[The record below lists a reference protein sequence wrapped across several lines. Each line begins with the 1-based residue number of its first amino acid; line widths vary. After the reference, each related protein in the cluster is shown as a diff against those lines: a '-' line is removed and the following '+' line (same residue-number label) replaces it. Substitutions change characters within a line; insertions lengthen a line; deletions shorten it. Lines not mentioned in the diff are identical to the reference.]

1 MYRILVVDDDMEINQ
16 MLVKLLKKKQYHTT
30 AAYSGTEAMLLMEKE
45 NFDLVILDLML
56 PGISG
61 EKVLGLIMENK
72 KLPVIAVSAKDDIQ
86 SKIELLR
93 NGADDYITKPF
104 DTEELLARIE
114 VVLRRTYHNDSDRI
128 NTLRCGDLFLEPAT
142 MKVTLKETEIKLTK
156 SEFTI
161 LKTLME
167 HPKQVF
173 TKEMLYEKVWNEAFE
188 GTENTINV
196 HISNLRK
203 KLASF
208 DDSRTYIKTV
218 WGMGFKIED

>member
-61 EKVLGLIMENK
+61 EKVLGLIRENK

-128 NTLRCGDLFLEPAT
+128 NTLRCGDLSLEPAT

-203 KLASF
+203 KLASL